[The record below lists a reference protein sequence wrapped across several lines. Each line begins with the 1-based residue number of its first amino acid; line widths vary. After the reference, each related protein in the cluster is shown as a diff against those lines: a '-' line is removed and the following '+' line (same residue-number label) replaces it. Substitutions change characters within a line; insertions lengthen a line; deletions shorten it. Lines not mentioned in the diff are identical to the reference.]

1 MSFSE
6 PYFITVTL
14 TLNFSFTTNLI
25 VIIIHTNPLHST
37 ESTSILFIR
46 RKYSDFRLLFYQRI
60 SSLIGKDILFNLADC
75 TKSYSKEAPAE
86 SLVTCT
92 NYKTSRNKYKQ
103 NHNLKILILTSR
115 KPSRTLLRETFA
127 RVLILVFLR
136 LEQSQ
141 GQLKQS
147 SKYIF
152 ILSTGLFLFL
162 IKSFLSLVR
171 LILLC
176 SFDSKIVNPLQIW
189 LNCVL
194 TEFVLLISGFVR

>member
-1 MSFSE
+1 MLFSE

-14 TLNFSFTTNLI
+14 TLNFSFTANLI

-46 RKYSDFRLLFYQRI
+46 RKCSDFRLLLYQQI
-60 SSLIGKDILFNLADC
+60 SNLIGKDILFNLADC
-75 TKSYSKEAPAE
+75 TKSYGKEAPAK

-127 RVLILVFLR
+127 RGFDFSFP
-136 LEQSQ
+136 E
-141 GQLKQS
+141 
-147 SKYIF
+147 
-152 ILSTGLFLFL
+152 TGVELGLAEAE
-162 IKSFLSLVR
+162 
-171 LILLC
+171 
-176 SFDSKIVNPLQIW
+176 LQIYIRTF
-189 LNCVL
+189 NMVV
-194 TEFVLLISGFVR
+194 FVFD